1 MCIRDRVRAVLLELG
16 HVAVVVVEESLCRLG
31 VAAPSEFECVRY
43 PLVLLVG
50 FELRD
55 LLFERLAPLLG
66 LGGLRDL
73 RLEVGDLLVLRGYVA
88 LVLLAVDA
96 GLAVVVLDFALAA
109 ALAFGCGLRVAL
121 GASLRAI
128 CLLYTSRCV

>member
-1 MCIRDRVRAVLLELG
+1 M
-16 HVAVVVVEESLCRLG
+16 
-31 VAAPSEFECVRY
+31 RY

-128 CLLYTSRCV
+128 ALFGLGLRVGDLRLGLRLILVCHVLLLT